1 VNLLNQGANV
11 NCKERG
17 GKQFLKEIILLISEL
32 VNYFHDKLWQL
43 SNSLGLNLSD
53 KDLHLWVFGILGI
66 VSFFI
71 VHRVFSA
78 LAKRSITA
86 ISFIYTFTVLLV
98 IVFAV
103 EIQQKITGRGNMEF
117 QDAVI
122 SLWGFILFFA
132 GYILLKWMLGMLKKL
147 FKKART

>member
-1 VNLLNQGANV
+1 MREL
-11 NCKERG
+11 
-17 GKQFLKEIILLISEL
+17 ILFITEL
-32 VNYFHDKLWQL
+32 VNLFHDQLWEI

-66 VSFFI
+66 ISFFI
-71 VHRVFSA
+71 VHRVFKA
-78 LAKRSITA
+78 LAKYSITA

-98 IVFAV
+98 VVFAV

-132 GYILLKWMLGMLKKL
+132 AYLIIRWILGVFTKL
-147 FKKART
+147 FKRDK

>member
-1 VNLLNQGANV
+1 
-11 NCKERG
+11 
-17 GKQFLKEIILLISEL
+17 LKEIILLISEL

-43 SNSLGLNLSD
+43 SNSFGLNLSD

-66 VSFFI
+66 ISFFI
-71 VHRVFSA
+71 VHRLFKA
-78 LAKRSITA
+78 LAKFSITA

-132 GYILLKWMLGMLKKL
+132 AYLILKWILGMFKKL
-147 FKKART
+147 FKRETT

>member
-1 VNLLNQGANV
+1 
-11 NCKERG
+11 
-17 GKQFLKEIILLISEL
+17 
-32 VNYFHDKLWQL
+32 
-43 SNSLGLNLSD
+43 
-53 KDLHLWVFGILGI
+53 
-66 VSFFI
+66 
-71 VHRVFSA
+71 
-78 LAKRSITA
+78 
-86 ISFIYTFTVLLV
+86 
-98 IVFAV
+98 V